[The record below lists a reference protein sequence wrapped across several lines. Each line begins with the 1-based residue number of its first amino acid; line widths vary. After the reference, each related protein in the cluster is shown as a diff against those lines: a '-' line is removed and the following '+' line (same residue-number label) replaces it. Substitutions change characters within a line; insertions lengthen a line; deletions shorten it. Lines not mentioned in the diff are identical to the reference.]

1 MIFMSRNKDSET
13 KEFLTA
19 ARKEVGAGLTNV
31 PVWIM
36 QKAGKRIWNR
46 RQNRHW
52 RSTKLGKRFK
62 KKQVEQGKIKNTKPV
77 KSGKIK
83 RKRVKKGDKGR
94 K

>member
-1 MIFMSRNKDSET
+1 MSRNKDSET

-62 KKQVEQGKIKNTKPV
+62 KKQVEQGKVEEKKKI
-77 KSGKIK
+77 KSGKRIGK
-83 RKRVKKGDKGR
+83 QGKK
-94 K
+94 

>member
-1 MIFMSRNKDSET
+1 MARNKTEEK

-46 RQNRHW
+46 RQKRHW
-52 RSTKLGKRFK
+52 RSTALGMKFK
-62 KKQVEQGKIKNTKPV
+62 KKQVEQGKIKNKKPV
-77 KSGKIK
+77 KSGKIEKKTIK
-83 RKRVKKGDKGR
+83 RGDKGR